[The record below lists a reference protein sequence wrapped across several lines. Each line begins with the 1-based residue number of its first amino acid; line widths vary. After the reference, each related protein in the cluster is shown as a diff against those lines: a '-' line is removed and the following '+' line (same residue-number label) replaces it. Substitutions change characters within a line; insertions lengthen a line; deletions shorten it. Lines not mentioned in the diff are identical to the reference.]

1 MHPVFVD
8 MIFGGVG
15 LEEEFAGDVHLV
27 LDRQRH
33 HNGVGS
39 QWPVTKIFNKI
50 IQLSWKMIFLVFA
63 MKINNKNKIFFFL
76 YDNFF
81 GYHGWT
87 LKSVDKRARTSLF
100 YCNTLTRLVTM
111 ARKTIGRNHGRVPIE
126 M

>member
-39 QWPVTKIFNKI
+39 QGPVTKIFNKI
-50 IQLSWKMIFLVFA
+50 FQLSWKMIFFVFA
-63 MKINNKNKIFFFL
+63 MKINHKIFFWL
-76 YDNFF
+76 SWLD
-81 GYHGWT
+81 
-87 LKSVDKRARTSLF
+87 LKKRGQEST
-100 YCNTLTRLVTM
+100 N
-111 ARKTIGRNHGRVPIE
+111 
-126 M
+126 